1 MQDQQNRN
9 ARRKRLLRRLLRLAG
24 MAALA
29 AVVVFLAVR
38 VVNALRS
45 SGGSSDASGSAGSQA
60 VTSSGEPVDY
70 ASLVYRNGTA
80 TLRFLYQDGQ
90 WTWQDDPDFPLLPDT
105 VTAVAAA
112 LEDLPL
118 RQTLTEFSDLAD
130 YELDEPNYS
139 LTLTWTDGREE
150 SLAIGKATD
159 NGDGRYV
166 LRNGDETTLYII
178 TDDLTPLLDRSIYS
192 MMALPETKTL
202 EESQLTA
209 VTYTARETE
218 LRLVASAAGDG
229 SVTWKYGNQDVTER
243 IQGAIAVL
251 RGWEVQDCVDYEPS
265 HDAAVLCGFG
275 SPTARIDL
283 EYQDAAGAAQTLR
296 YTVGNTVPGG
306 DGRCLRIGDDRT
318 IFAVTAESAAAV
330 LALADLAA

>member
-1 MQDQQNRN
+1 
-9 ARRKRLLRRLLRLAG
+9 
-24 MAALA
+24 
-29 AVVVFLAVR
+29 
-38 VVNALRS
+38 
-45 SGGSSDASGSAGSQA
+45 
-60 VTSSGEPVDY
+60 
-70 ASLVYRNGTA
+70 
-80 TLRFLYQDGQ
+80 
-90 WTWQDDPDFPLLPDT
+90 
-105 VTAVAAA
+105 
-112 LEDLPL
+112 
-118 RQTLTEFSDLAD
+118 
-130 YELDEPNYS
+130 
-139 LTLTWTDGREE
+139 
-150 SLAIGKATD
+150 
-159 NGDGRYV
+159 
-166 LRNGDETTLYII
+166 
-178 TDDLTPLLDRSIYS
+178 

-209 VTYTARETE
+209 VTYTAGETE

-275 SPTARIDL
+275 SPTAKIDL
-283 EYQDAAGAAQTLR
+283 EYRDAAGAAQTLR